1 MLLVKRHQL
10 IKNILVRLS
19 IQLLVPVVHQI
30 PQTNCLLY
38 FMLFQL
44 AVYNKQTLPMNS
56 KITGKN
62 SVENGM
68 QLVIEML
75 ALFLPLAL
83 VAAMVLLFDDTT
95 AYWTLIVIGLMFT
108 ITHPFW
114 LRNVYSRMMKRKYEN
129 LEGFHASR

>member
-1 MLLVKRHQL
+1 MMFAYMF
-10 IKNILVRLS
+10 ICS
-19 IQLLVPVVHQI
+19 GM
-30 PQTNCLLY
+30 LY

-44 AVYNKQTLPMNS
+44 AVYNKQTLPLNS

-95 AYWTLIVIGLMFT
+95 AYWTLIVIGLLFT
-108 ITHPFW
+108 VTHPFW